1 MKLVWT
7 YNILAKVGNKN
18 EERKTILI
26 NYYIVS
32 IKKAKS
38 LGYYCIMY
46 TDSFSKKYFEKI
58 VDEIHICDQYENS
71 IQWDCYK
78 VYALEDRNDDFV
90 LIDGDVILNDKLPKF
105 DADVVFDTYEVA
117 NWKKEY
123 EPVIKQFTELGI
135 GDVIEEWATE
145 RKNVFSCGILYFK
158 NDENRKLYVQQ
169 WKKYNNFLN
178 EIIKTNDVDR
188 DVATMVGGQYLVT
201 LLALH
206 HGYSYSNINS
216 YLGENSRFY
225 KHHCGP
231 IKYSTPIVPNNY
243 ILDIDKKSL
252 V

>member
-178 EIIKTNDVDR
+178 EIIKT
-188 DVATMVGGQYLVT
+188 
-201 LLALH
+201 
-206 HGYSYSNINS
+206 I
-216 YLGENSRFY
+216 
-225 KHHCGP
+225 
-231 IKYSTPIVPNNY
+231 
-243 ILDIDKKSL
+243 
-252 V
+252 